1 MRVPAAVSQLRRC
14 YSVPFLQVSVP
25 PLTENELRELRVYFE
40 RLRDVRLAGIQHG
53 VATGGGM
60 AVFENI
66 AGFIDGIALTW
77 SSGKGGGKGSW
88 SAFVGEFF
96 PSTYGDLAGLYDG
109 YRNQTLH
116 NGSAK
121 GVEFTRGAA
130 DESLHLTSPRGAL
143 VLHLESLAR
152 DTEQA
157 FYALNERVFD
167 DAGIAHRVLAW
178 FRDKPPIA
186 GVKGML
192 SAAGGAQSLSLA
204 NAVSVAEVSSATPG
218 PLQKPR
224 PPRLPSS
231 ITQRLKRRKRPPK
244 RFGREKRKR

>member
-1 MRVPAAVSQLRRC
+1 MERVSA
-14 YSVPFLQVSVP
+14 P
-25 PLTENELRELRVYFE
+25 PLSEDDKRELRVYFE

-53 VATGGGM
+53 VASGGGM

-66 AGFIDGIALTW
+66 AGFIDGMALTW

-96 PSTYGDLAGLYDG
+96 PSSYGDLAGLYDG
-109 YRNQTLH
+109 YRNKTLH

-121 GVEFTRGAA
+121 GVEFTRGDA
-130 DESLHLTSPRGAL
+130 DESLHLTTPRGAV

-157 FYALNERVFD
+157 FYGFNERVFG
-167 DAGIAHRVLAW
+167 DAGIARRVLAW

-186 GVKGML
+186 GVKGNML
-192 SAAGGAQSLSLA
+192 SAGGAQSLSLA
-204 NAVSVAEVSSATPG
+204 NTVTVAEMSNARLG
-218 PLQKPR
+218 PLQ
-224 PPRLPSS
+224 PPTPPKLASS
-231 ITQRLKRRKRPPK
+231 IKQRPKQRRRKRPPK
-244 RFGREKRKR
+244 RYGQDKNKR